1 MVSAVLKLFSEL
13 TKLLWCGILYF
24 RILMW
29 FDLHLLY
36 CCRGV
41 RTEWL
46 TTDVLFLTSTHEIH
60 VLVATEGTVHYIM
73 LSSNL
78 LLQILFIL
86 QSIWWL
92 LKTWISFCKLSIYC
106 SMVTVLTGGV
116 NVFGLN
122 KTIQY
127 SKILYCVFS
136 LFLFY
141 FIFFSIILL

>member
-1 MVSAVLKLFSEL
+1 MYCIDEVTVMWYTVLYS
-13 TKLLWCGILYF
+13 

-29 FDLHLLY
+29 FDLHSL
-36 CCRGV
+36 CSSQGA

-106 SMVTVLTGGV
+106 SMVTVLTGDV

-127 SKILYCVFS
+127 SKILYCVNI
-136 LFLFY
+136 
-141 FIFFSIILL
+141 IFFFFLKILL